1 MVYFICFSGLNEFVP
16 ENLLSVFDEYELEV
30 TKFPGVLISYHTFS
44 LKSPRTLGQNK
55 NLVLSNELIK
65 VKLPP

>member
-1 MVYFICFSGLNEFVP
+1 MRRGRY
-16 ENLLSVFDEYELEV
+16 
-30 TKFPGVLISYHTFS
+30 KFGVLRPVLELLYHGVMYA
-44 LKSPRTLGQNK
+44 LKTNENIRFVDKRWTDGVSQAKFENK

>member
-1 MVYFICFSGLNEFVP
+1 MFHNCRNPDLHTYALSILVIVYLNILVDSQLLVAFLFC
-16 ENLLSVFDEYELEV
+16 NL
-30 TKFPGVLISYHTFS
+30 
-44 LKSPRTLGQNK
+44 